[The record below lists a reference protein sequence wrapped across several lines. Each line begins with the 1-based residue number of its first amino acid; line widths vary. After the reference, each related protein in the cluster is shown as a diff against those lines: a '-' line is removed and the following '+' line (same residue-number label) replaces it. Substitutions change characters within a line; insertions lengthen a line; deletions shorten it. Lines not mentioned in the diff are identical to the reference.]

1 MKLKEL
7 WRLSP
12 QAHVFIVQRGD
23 GIHETSR
30 QEFNG
35 EHALGERT
43 VARIT
48 PTAYPMYKH
57 VLEVELK

>member
-12 QAHVFIVQRGD
+12 QAKVFIVHRGD
-23 GIHETSR
+23 GLHVTSR
-30 QEFNG
+30 EEFIG
-35 EHALGERT
+35 ERDLGERT

-48 PTAYPMYKH
+48 PTAYPMFKH